1 MMRFSIFTAFTEMY
15 FSALCKSFVLFSLCQ
30 NARMQFASD
39 KVESP
44 NERVSISL
52 DAIHP

>member
-15 FSALCKSFVLFSLCQ
+15 FSDFCKSFLFFSLCQ

-44 NERVSISL
+44 NELVSISL